1 MELIKVPMTHK
12 ELLTLPIELQR
23 KIIERQ
29 VAELQSLKTGALCIT
44 CSEIINCKM
53 RDAVQYCGGFKRK
66 KEGK

>member
-44 CSEIINCKM
+44 CSEIINCI
-53 RDAVQYCGGFKRK
+53 QYCGGFKRK